1 MEVLKVCG
9 TRRCNRWQRLSYF
22 DWVRIETVGFQ
33 SGLFICPIRILL
45 FKGRKEYG
53 MIYDGKRVGKCIL
66 VRFILSLVILC
77 LIPMWGKNII
87 LYPEK
92 GIETSWLA

>member
-1 MEVLKVCG
+1 
-9 TRRCNRWQRLSYF
+9 
-22 DWVRIETVGFQ
+22 
-33 SGLFICPIRILL
+33 
-45 FKGRKEYG
+45 